1 MKKFSTKGKEKKSKE
16 VVLPTGLNLTE
27 KVRRKLWLKS
37 GSKKSIYLPLVD
49 IIYKI
54 KKIKKVE
61 KLFRK

>member
-1 MKKFSTKGKEKKSKE
+1 MKKFSRKGKEKKRSKE
-16 VVLPTGLNLTE
+16 VVLPTGLNLKE

-49 IIYKI
+49 IIYK
-54 KKIKKVE
+54 KKKKVE